1 MVLMSSGTHSLKGSG
16 RLHLGDTISLKRALQ
31 SQTKPVKISHKRTT
45 GISTTYLHRKYYLF
59 RACTASQ
66 KAPPLVVVF
75 FLLITK
81 SGKYVTATFSDTQL
95 SPTAMRNN

>member
-31 SQTKPVKISHKRTT
+31 SQTKPVK
-45 GISTTYLHRKYYLF
+45 ISTTYLHRKYYLF